1 MEADSMNLE
10 TLIPMSQPPH
20 FTADGEHIPVSS
32 RGLGW
37 SGLKFERRESAR
49 GSRELANGSR
59 HHLIFLSLSSGRVVR
74 ECNGERFEHELAPGC
89 VLIVPARTP
98 VRWDWRSPI
107 GYTVLLLEP
116 DLLDRVARE
125 AFGLECEQYRL
136 PVCERRND
144 TAIANIAGVL
154 ARESLSRDRAGN
166 LYSEALGNILSVHLL
181 RNYATGID
189 GGPLEASSA
198 TENLRTSAGSNT
210 PSQSR
215 AVAEALQFI
224 HDNYAR
230 DVGLDDIAAAANLS
244 PSQLTRLVKQTLGVS
259 PYQHVIQVRVNNARH
274 LLSAGS
280 GRRSLAEIASAVGFA
295 DQSHLTRHFKRL
307 TGVTP
312 RRYRESS
319 HSG

>member
-1 MEADSMNLE
+1 MEDDIMIFDAPSH
-10 TLIPMSQPPH
+10 ISQAPR
-20 FTADGEHIPVSS
+20 FSADGEHIPVSS

-49 GSRELANGSR
+49 GSRDFPEGSR
-59 HHLIFLSLSSGRVVR
+59 HHLIFLSLSSGQVIR
-74 ECNGERFEHELAPGC
+74 ECNGERFVHELAPGY
-89 VLIVPARTP
+89 VLIIPSRTP
-98 VRWDWRSPI
+98 VRWNWRSPI
-107 GYTVLLLEP
+107 GYTVLMLEP
-116 DLLDRVARE
+116 DALDRVASE
-125 AFGLECEQYRL
+125 AFGLEPGQYEL

-144 TAIANIAGVL
+144 TTVANIAGML

-166 LYSEALGNILSVHLL
+166 LHSEALANILAVHVL
-181 RNYATGID
+181 RNYATAID
-189 GGPLEASSA
+189 GSALEASSA
-198 TENLRTSAGSNT
+198 VENAGARAGANT
-210 PSQSR
+210 PTQSR
-215 AVAEALQFI
+215 AVADALQFI

-230 DVGLDDIAAAANLS
+230 DVGLDDIAAAAHLS
-244 PSQLTRLVKQTLGVS
+244 PSQLTRLIKQTLGVS

-312 RRYRESS
+312 RRFRESS
-319 HSG
+319 HGG